1 MHGRTGRQYR
11 ASTSQTNR
19 SENGMTSSVR
29 QKEIIRGKILYYLKL
44 IYPQSATLPLLQGEL
59 DIFGY
64 PVPLEDLDFH
74 VAYLAEKGL
83 VNAENIRGPQSRGYI
98 TLVKITAKG
107 IDYFDGRLPK
117 DEGVYLEPEL

>member
-1 MHGRTGRQYR
+1 MSKSDNDG
-11 ASTSQTNR
+11 SVNS
-19 SENGMTSSVR
+19 MTSSLR

-64 PVPLEDLDFH
+64 PVPLDDLDFH

-83 VNAENIRGPQSRGYI
+83 VNVDNLRGPVPSGMGRGPHARRSI
-98 TLVKITAKG
+98 TLVKISAKG

>member
-1 MHGRTGRQYR
+1 MM
-11 ASTSQTNR
+11 STL
-19 SENGMTSSVR
+19 R
-29 QKEIIRGKILYYLKL
+29 QKEIVRGKILYYLKL

-64 PVPLEDLDFH
+64 PVPIEDLEFH

-83 VNAENIRGPQSRGYI
+83 INLENIRGPQTRRYV

-107 IDYFDGRLPK
+107 IDYFDGRLPA
-117 DEGVYLEPEL
+117 DDGIYLEPEQ

>member
-1 MHGRTGRQYR
+1 MNKSGNDG
-11 ASTSQTNR
+11 
-19 SENGMTSSVR
+19 SENSMTSSVR

-64 PVPLEDLDFH
+64 PVPLDDLDFH

-83 VNAENIRGPQSRGYI
+83 VSTENIRGPHARRYI

-107 IDYFDGRLPK
+107 IDYFDGRLPR
-117 DEGVYLEPEL
+117 DEGVYLEPEA